1 MRNAMRNAGER
12 GEAGGTGGMTV
23 GRPLNARYGANA
35 EKLEAPRRTRTG
47 VAGPSRPAGGGP
59 ATPLIMSRHGIFE
72 PRGINAPRSRFHER
86 GTFGRLFPSLPA
98 FLPDP
103 QQLIELGKPGGVMD
117 PAAEQNVD
125 NPATPAGFTF
135 LGQFIDH
142 DITFDPTSHLEQQN
156 DPEAIANFRTPVL
169 ELDSVYGAGPAA
181 QPQLYDNR
189 PDKLGKLLID
199 DAAPNDLPRNSQNT
213 AIIGDPRN
221 DENVI
226 VSQLH
231 VAFIKFHNAVVDR
244 LESEGVSA
252 RDRFE
257 RAQQLVRWHYQWIVV
272 HEFLPHIVGQDVVD
286 AVLAAPH
293 EHSKKD
299 KHRNGARGERKFFK
313 WRNEPFIPVEFAVAA
328 YRFGHSQVRP
338 FYRLNAGFAAPL
350 FDVNELGKPDPN
362 DLSGGHRAARRFVE
376 WRRFFANLGA
386 PADLQQSKRID
397 TVLSK
402 PLFELPF
409 IPADQRRSLAQRNL
423 LRGHSFSLP
432 SGQAVVCA
440 LEVDPLCP
448 EDLEDVADLG
458 FDEETPLW
466 FYILREADKRADG
479 QTLGPAGGRIVAEVL
494 IGLLEGDRF
503 SFLRANPRWTPT
515 FGVGGKFGIADLLKF
530 AGVAL

>member
-1 MRNAMRNAGER
+1 MKKHGGKEEM
-12 GEAGGTGGMTV
+12 GGTGTMTAS
-23 GRPLNARYGANA
+23 RPLNARYGPPIA
-35 EKLEAPRRTRTG
+35 EKLEAPRRMRT
-47 VAGPSRPAGGGP
+47 
-59 ATPLIMSRHGIFE
+59 MSRHGIFE

-103 QQLIELGKPGGVMD
+103 QQLLELGKPGGVMD

-125 NPATPAGFTF
+125 NPATSAGFTF

-213 AIIGDPRN
+213 AVIGDPRN

-257 RAQQLVRWHYQWIVV
+257 RAQQLVRWHYQWIVL
-272 HEFLPHIVGQDVVD
+272 HEFLPHIVGQDMVD

-293 EHSKKD
+293 DRSKKD

-386 PADLQQSKRID
+386 AGDLQQSKRID

-409 IPADQRRSLAQRNL
+409 IPAEQRRSLAQRNL

-432 SGQAVVCA
+432 SGQAVACA
-440 LEVDPLCP
+440 LEVDPLSP
-448 EDLEDVADLG
+448 EDLEDVTDLG
-458 FDEETPLW
+458 FDDETPLW

-479 QTLGPAGGRIVAEVL
+479 KTLGPAGGRIVAEVL